1 MKMKIKNVLVNWS
14 LYDEELLEPYEWKED
29 DDLELIDEINLI
41 RVDELCLNDLFNN
54 IVTISMERTSNEF
67 IVANETYAIAIELDH
82 NGHLKYR
89 SVLTY
94 DKRNEIGDIIKT
106 LPTHSLLYTVQ
117 DYCENKE
124 YGLTRAE
131 RIKKQYLVQKIE
143 LLYQYQPRKLLSIY
157 TQLYLIEESDPN
169 KAYKRILKQLKSG
182 YLNYHE
188 YLYKLLYLI

>member
-29 DDLELIDEINLI
+29 DDLELIEEINLI
-41 RVDELCLNDLFNN
+41 HVDELCLNDLFNN
-54 IVTISMERTSNEF
+54 IVTISIERSSNEF
-67 IVANETYAIAIELDH
+67 IVANETYAIAIELDQ

-94 DKRNEIGDIIKT
+94 DKRNEIAKVIKK
-106 LPTHSLLYTVQ
+106 LPTHPIHYTIH

-131 RIKKQYLVQKIE
+131 RIKKQYLFQKIE

-157 TQLYLIEESDPN
+157 VQLYLCEEEDPI
-169 KAYKRILKQLKSG
+169 KAYKRILKQLKCG
-182 YLNYHE
+182 YLNFHE